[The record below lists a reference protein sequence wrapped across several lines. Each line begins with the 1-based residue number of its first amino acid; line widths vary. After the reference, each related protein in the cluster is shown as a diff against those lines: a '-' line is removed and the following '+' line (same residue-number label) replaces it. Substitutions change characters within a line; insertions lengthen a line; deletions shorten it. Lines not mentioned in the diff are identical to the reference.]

1 MNPVIKLQTRAPSDD
16 VLAILRREFAA
27 TAAEHDEH
35 ASFPHHNFTRLAE
48 FGLLTLTTPVDYGG
62 AGGGLR
68 EAARVVRAV
77 GAGEAST
84 GLLLAMNYLMH
95 HLLGNSRPAIYQT
108 VARAALD
115 GKGILNALQA
125 EPDLGSAIRGGL
137 PGTVATRLAN
147 GSWEISGR
155 KAWATG
161 SPIVNWWLVL
171 ARIDEGETPQ
181 IGSWLVP
188 GKAQGLTVLPT
199 WNHHGMRATASH
211 ELRFEKIIVPA
222 EANLDIFTPGSEKFL
237 QRGARIQ
244 IWNGLLLAALYD
256 GIGIAG
262 RDWLHSFLR
271 ERVPSNLGKPLATV
285 PRIQAVVGEIESLL
299 LINKT
304 LIDDATYRADMIEA
318 LDPTRAQLVKHI
330 VTNNV
335 VRALELA
342 LSVTGNH
349 GLDRRNPLERHYRD
363 ALCGRVHAPQSDIV
377 LTNAG
382 CNALSED
389 KV

>member
-1 MNPVIKLQTRAPSDD
+1 MNPVIKLQSPFPNDE
-16 VLAILRREFAA
+16 VLASLRREFAA

-35 ASFPHHNFTRLAE
+35 ASFPHHNFKRLAE
-48 FGLLTLTTPVDYGG
+48 LGLLTLTTPADYGG
-62 AGGGLR
+62 AGGGLQ

-77 GAGEAST
+77 GGGEAST

-95 HLLGNSRPAIYQT
+95 HLLGNSRPAIYQS

-137 PGTVATRLAN
+137 PGTVATRRAD
-147 GSWEISGR
+147 GSWEINGR

-171 ARIDEGETPQ
+171 ARVDEGETPQ
-181 IGSWLVP
+181 VGSWLVP
-188 GKAQGLTVLPT
+188 GNAPGLSVLPT
-199 WNHHGMRATASH
+199 WNHHGMRATASN
-211 ELRFEKIIVPA
+211 ELLLEKVVVPA
-222 EANLDIFTPGSEKFL
+222 EATLDIMTPGSEKFL
-237 QRGARIQ
+237 QRGARVQ
-244 IWNGLLLAALYD
+244 VWNGLLIAALYD

-262 RDWLHSFLR
+262 RDWLYKFLR
-271 ERVPSNLGKPLATV
+271 ERVPSNLGKPLSTV
-285 PRIQAVVGEIESLL
+285 PRIQAVAGEIESLL
-299 LINKT
+299 LINRT
-304 LIDDATYRADMIEA
+304 LIDDATYRADTVEA
-318 LDPTRAQLVKHI
+318 LDPTRAQQVKNI

-342 LSVTGNH
+342 MSVTGNH
-349 GLDRRNPLERHYRD
+349 GLDRRNSLERHYRD

-382 CNALSED
+382 RIALETI
-389 KV
+389 